1 LGDAVLGR
9 AGANENGQGRGRK
22 AVSANTSASGRAQE
36 ILDSIGENARSSAG
50 RSWGTITYLPIK
62 TGIEWV
68 LALVLLTALLPL
80 IGVLALL
87 VKLTSPGP
95 ALYRQRRVGKNG
107 RIYWMYKLR
116 SMAHDCERDSG
127 IVWSTP
133 GDPRVTS
140 VGRWL
145 RDTHLDELPQLF
157 NIISGSMTL
166 IGPRPER
173 PEIVPHLQ
181 RRYPTYRKRLQVKP
195 GLTGLAQMRLPAD
208 TELAA
213 VRMKLAHDFYYVDH
227 VSLLMDLRIAIST
240 GMYFLAEVSRIWSR
254 LAVRSEGEAISRL
267 LEIAPIPEHDASD
280 QDDIELPEPI
290 LTHSPRHA
298 SSSRRAQ
305 PAMTDAV
312 LSS

>member
-1 LGDAVLGR
+1 MTPFPR
-9 AGANENGQGRGRK
+9 PNGANEKAYGEEEN
-22 AVSANTSASGRAQE
+22 AVSPNTSASGRAQE
-36 ILDSIGENARSSAG
+36 ILNSVSERAHPAESRQPGAA
-50 RSWGTITYLPIK
+50 YLPIK
-62 TGIEWV
+62 TIAEW
-68 LALVLLTALLPL
+68 LAALGLLVLFMPL

-87 VKLTSPGP
+87 VKLTSRGP
-95 ALYRQRRVGKNG
+95 AFYRQRRVGKNG

-116 SMAHDCERDSG
+116 SMAHDCERNSG

-133 GDPRVTS
+133 GDPRVTG

-195 GLTGLAQMRLPAD
+195 GLTGLAQMRLPPD

-227 VSLLMDLRIAIST
+227 VGALLDIRIAIST
-240 GMYFLAEVSRIWSR
+240 GMYFLAEVARIWSR
-254 LAVRSEGEAISRL
+254 MAVRGEGAAIERL
-267 LEIAPIPEHDASD
+267 LEIAPIPEHLNNDH
-280 QDDIELPEPI
+280 DDVELPEPI
-290 LTHSPRHA
+290 LTHSPRHT
-298 SSSRRAQ
+298 SSPRRAQ
-305 PAMTDAV
+305 AVMTEAV

>member
-1 LGDAVLGR
+1 
-9 AGANENGQGRGRK
+9 
-22 AVSANTSASGRAQE
+22 VSANTSASGRAQD
-36 ILDSIGENARSSAG
+36 ILSSVGQQTHPSQFRCRA
-50 RSWGTITYLPIK
+50 IAAYLPVK
-62 TGIEWV
+62 TAAEWLV
-68 LALVLLTALLPL
+68 ALLLLIMLLPL
-80 IGVLALL
+80 IGTLALL
-87 VKLTSPGP
+87 VKLTSSGP
-95 ALYRQRRVGKNG
+95 ALYRQRRVGRNG
-107 RIYWMYKLR
+107 QIYWMYKLR

-133 GDPRVTS
+133 GDPRVTR

-181 RRYPTYRKRLQVKP
+181 KRYPTYRKRLMVKP

-208 TELAA
+208 TTVAA
-213 VRMKLAHDFYYVDH
+213 IRLKLAHDFYYVDH
-227 VSLLMDLRIAIST
+227 MSLLLDIRIAIST

-254 LAVRSEGEAISRL
+254 LAVGSEGQAVERL
-267 LEIAPIPEHDASD
+267 LESDPIPEHDAAG
-280 QDDIELPEPI
+280 QDEIELPELV
-290 LTHSPRHA
+290 LTHSPRH
-298 SSSRRAQ
+298 SPRRSH
-305 PAMTDAV
+305 PAITDAV